1 MRVISIPCSL
11 QSSTSTPVFAMEG
24 EMLVL
29 TRKAGEAIAIG
40 DNITIKVL
48 EVKGTHIRVGI
59 EAPDNYRIYREEIY
73 LKVREQNRLATQ
85 WDLLDFEKV
94 VSLMSDEGMEQRH

>member
-1 MRVISIPCSL
+1 
-11 QSSTSTPVFAMEG
+11 
-24 EMLVL
+24 MLVL

-40 DNITIKVL
+40 DQISIKVL

-59 EAPDNYRIYREEIY
+59 EAPAGIRIYREEIY
-73 LKVREQNRLATQ
+73 LKVKEQNRLAAY

-94 VSLMSDEGMEQRH
+94 VSLMNDEGKEQQH

>member
-1 MRVISIPCSL
+1 
-11 QSSTSTPVFAMEG
+11 
-24 EMLVL
+24 MLVL

-40 DNITIKVL
+40 DQISIKVL

-59 EAPDNYRIYREEIY
+59 EAPAGIRIYREEIY
-73 LKVREQNRLATQ
+73 LKVKEQNRLAAY

-94 VSLMSDEGMEQRH
+94 VSLMSDEEKEQRL